1 MDDSLEMSE
10 WSAAGV
16 WMHPRAARDY
26 IDECQLRIMDT
37 DRKYSGSLQQMEA
50 LRMELESRDKALE
63 AAQSALSERD
73 SEVMM
78 LRGELETATAELASA
93 REMLASQKSVDEK
106 LEEFNK
112 ELTKVEDMKR
122 GYERKIAALRQL
134 LARERSMRIN
144 GHDTDENDEL
154 LEEEPARDNIA
165 PPVIDMTQ
173 TVQVAQK
180 PIENTEKKHPGRVEK
195 LRESYMRKPATGM
208 PETIPGNRNADEWLL
223 DLPDDL

>member
-10 WSAAGV
+10 WSATGV
-16 WMHPRAARDY
+16 WLHPCAARDY

-37 DRKYSGSLQQMEA
+37 DRKYSGSLQQMET

-78 LRGELETATAELASA
+78 LRSELEATSAELASA
-93 REMLASQKSVDEK
+93 RETLATQKSVDEK

-134 LARERSMRIN
+134 LARERSMSV
-144 GHDTDENDEL
+144 HVSDSDENDEL
-154 LEEEPARDNIA
+154 LEEDPVLDNTA

-173 TVQVAQK
+173 TVQEEQK
-180 PIENTEKKHPGRVEK
+180 PAENTKKKSPGRVEK
-195 LRESYMRKPATGM
+195 LRNSYMRKPATGM

-223 DLPDDL
+223 DLPDNL